1 MYSENPYAMKSL
13 KENILPSA
21 PALLLPLAAALLLSV
36 AVSCSPSGKVKAIFD
51 KGITADICIPETPSE
66 ESADDGTAEDETRDS
81 DSYGTESGDGGD
93 GPIIMNAIRDSETGE
108 MVATDIISESKVVA
122 RFNHVSERLG
132 NVSISFD
139 IIVPSAL
146 LDSDW
151 QLRFSPT
158 MRIASDTVGLET
170 VFVTG
175 AKYRDRQMRGYQR
188 YRDFLASIVTDT
200 TDLIMM
206 RQLEMFIARYYPQ
219 TYAMRRDSSI
229 VPEPEAENLFGV
241 TQREAMIHYSKTLR
255 NYINDRKKQNRE
267 KMFRKYV
274 KSPMDVENM
283 RLDTVLRSSGGDFVY
298 RYVQSFRSRPGLKK
312 VTVNMDGG
320 VYRFGEFICDF
331 PSPDSLEFYI
341 SSLSSLADKSP
352 RYRMVIRE
360 RVVRDNTLALI
371 DFAAGKSTVDT
382 TLGQNAVELGR
393 VRRCVGDV
401 FDREELELDSLV
413 VTATCSPEGSLS
425 LNTALSRARSAAVG
439 KCIAELFEYG
449 SDSLLKTSCLPEDWE
464 RLSRMIASDSLIS
477 ERSKNFYLRQ
487 ILPVRDPD
495 AREMKMRGMDEYR
508 YIREKLYPSLR
519 TVRFDFHLHRRG
531 MVRDTVHTSELDTV
545 YMRGVECLCAL
556 EYPEAV
562 RILRPY
568 RDYNSALAYASAG
581 YDHSS
586 WDILGSLP
594 DNSAAV
600 CYLKALVLS
609 RLGMEDEARKKLEA
623 AVALDRA
630 FRYRANL
637 DPEMGKILHR

>member
-1 MYSENPYAMKSL
+1 MEYRRWDYG
-13 KENILPSA
+13 NIRKLF
-21 PALLLPLAAALLLSV
+21 AALLLSA
-36 AVSCSPSGKVKAIFD
+36 AVSCSPSGKVKSMFD
-51 KGITADICIPETPSE
+51 KGIVADISIPQTPSDE
-66 ESADDGTAEDETRDS
+66 PEEDEPVIEEQPAEEDR
-81 DSYGTESGDGGD
+81 GGED

-108 MVATDIISESKVVA
+108 MVATDIISEAKVVA
-122 RFNHVSERLG
+122 RFNHVPERLG

-151 QLRFSPT
+151 QLRFSPK
-158 MRIASDTVGLET
+158 MRIASDTVELET
-170 VFVTG
+170 VYVTG
-175 AKYRDRQMRGYQR
+175 SKYRDRQMRGYQR
-188 YRDFLASIVTDT
+188 YREFLASIVTDT
-200 TDLIMM
+200 TDLMMM
-206 RQLEMFIARYYPQ
+206 RQLELFIARYYPR

-241 TQREAMIHYSKTLR
+241 TQREAMTHYSKTLKR
-255 NYINDRKKQNRE
+255 YVNDRKKQNRE

-274 KSPMDVENM
+274 KSPMEVDNM

-298 RYVQSFRSRPGLKK
+298 RYIQSFRSRPGLKK

-352 RYRMVIRE
+352 HYRMVIRE

-371 DFAAGKSTVDT
+371 DFAAGKAVVDT
-382 TLGQNAVELGR
+382 SLGQNAEELRR

-413 VTATCSPEGSLS
+413 VTATCSPEGSRS
-425 LNTALSRARSAAVG
+425 LNAALSKARSAAVG
-439 KCIAELFEYG
+439 ECISALFEYG
-449 SDSLLKTSCLPEDWE
+449 ADSLLKTSCLPEDWE
-464 RLSRMIASDSLIS
+464 RLSRMIASDTLIS
-477 ERSKNFYLRQ
+477 ERSKNFYLRTV
-487 ILPVRDPD
+487 LPVSDPD
-495 AREMKMRGMDEYR
+495 SREVKMRRMEEYR
-508 YIREKLYPSLR
+508 YIREKLYPRLR

-531 MVRDTVHTSELDTV
+531 MVKDTVHTSELDTV
-545 YMRGVECLCAL
+545 YMRGVACLGRL
-556 EYPEAV
+556 EYSDAV

-594 DNSAAV
+594 DSSAAV

-609 RLGMEDEARKKLEA
+609 RLGMKAEAREKLEA
-623 AVALDRA
+623 AIALDGS

-637 DPEMGKILHR
+637 DPEMGTILHSRRE

>member
-1 MYSENPYAMKSL
+1 MA
-13 KENILPSA
+13 
-21 PALLLPLAAALLLSV
+21 ALLPPRPAAALLLILGV
-36 AVSCSPSGKVKAIFD
+36 LSCSPSGKVKSMFD
-51 KGITADICIPETPSE
+51 RGIVADICIPETPSDEPEPDESSVE
-66 ESADDGTAEDETRDS
+66 EQGGAENR
-81 DSYGTESGDGGD
+81 DGGED

-122 RFNHVSERLG
+122 RFNHVPERLG
-132 NVSISFD
+132 NVSICFD
-139 IIVPSAL
+139 IIVPAAL

-175 AKYRDRQMRGYQR
+175 SKYRDLQLRGYQR
-188 YRDFLASIVTDT
+188 YREFLASIVTDT

-206 RQLEMFIARYYPQ
+206 RQLEMFIARYYPR

-241 TQREAMIHYSKTLR
+241 TQREAMTHYSKTLR
-255 NYINDRKKQNRE
+255 HYINDRKKQNRE
-267 KMFRKYV
+267 KMFRRYV
-274 KSPMDVENM
+274 KSPMDVDNM
-283 RLDTVLRSSGGDFVY
+283 RLDTVLRSSGGDFIY
-298 RYVQSFRSRPGLKK
+298 RYVQSFRSRPGLRK
-312 VTVNMDGG
+312 VIVNMDGG

-341 SSLSSLADKSP
+341 SSLSSLADKSL

-371 DFAAGKSTVDT
+371 DFAAGKSEVDT
-382 TLGQNAVELGR
+382 SLGRNAEELRR

-425 LNTALSRARSAAVG
+425 LNAALSKARSAAVG
-439 KCIAELFEYG
+439 ECIAEVFEYG
-449 SDSLLKTSCLPEDWE
+449 ADSLLKTSCLPEDWE

-477 ERSKNFYLRQ
+477 EKSKDFYLRK

-495 AREMKMRGMDEYR
+495 AREAKMRGMDEYR
-508 YIREKLYPSLR
+508 HIREKLYPSLR

-531 MVRDTVHTSELDTV
+531 MVKDTVHTSELDTA
-545 YMRGVECLCAL
+545 YMRGVECLGRL
-556 EYPEAV
+556 EYSDAV

-586 WDILGSLP
+586 WDILGTLP

-600 CYLKALVLS
+600 CYLKAIVLS
-609 RLGMEDEARKKLEA
+609 RLGMEGEARRKLEA
-623 AVALDRA
+623 AIALEPS
-630 FRYRANL
+630 FRHRANL
-637 DPEMGKILHR
+637 DPEMEKILRR